1 MEGRIHVDP
10 SDYVDLAQEHLFKTS
25 FRKQD
30 NPVTFESKSEAVCA
44 ILMERHIGWQ
54 CKLGETYQVPLAFNK
69 RADFLIRDKVLFEFH
84 PISLHREFMS
94 NEAKHV
100 FTKHMRKLPDW
111 LAGEFKEAIQMELYC
126 QYRAKRALIMKAT
139 PGLEDAELI
148 VATDARYV
156 HKKVISRFSDNP
168 PSLSQFTN
176 EWNDTFKRLK
186 K

>member
-1 MEGRIHVDP
+1 M
-10 SDYVDLAQEHLFKTS
+10 
-25 FRKQD
+25 
-30 NPVTFESKSEAVCA
+30 CA

-69 RADFLIRDKVLFEFH
+69 RADFLIQDKVLFEFH
-84 PISLHREFMS
+84 PISLHREFIS
-94 NEAKHV
+94 SEAKHV

-126 QYRAKRALIMKAT
+126 QYRAKRALVMKAT

-156 HKKVISRFSDNP
+156 HKKVINRFSDNP

>member
-1 MEGRIHVDP
+1 MDGRIHVDP
-10 SDYVDLAQEHLFKTS
+10 SNYVDLAQERIHKTP

-30 NPVTFESKSEAVCA
+30 NPITFESKSEAVCA

-69 RADFLIRDKVLFEFH
+69 RADFLIREKVIFEFH

-94 NEAKHV
+94 SEAKHV
-100 FTKHMRKLPDW
+100 FNKHIRKIPDW
-111 LAGEFKEAIQMELYC
+111 LATEFREAIETELYF
-126 QYRAKRALIMKAT
+126 QYRAKRALVVRAT

-148 VATDARYV
+148 VATDARHM
-156 HKKVISRFSDNP
+156 HKKIISRFSEHP
-168 PSLSQFTN
+168 PSLAQFTN
-176 EWNDTFKRLK
+176 EWSDAFKRLK

>member
-10 SDYVDLAQEHLFKTS
+10 SDYVDLAQERLPKTPLQKGGAS
-25 FRKQD
+25 VR
-30 NPVTFESKSEAVCA
+30 FESRSEAACA
-44 ILMERHIGWQ
+44 ILMERYMPW
-54 CKLGETYQVPLAFNK
+54 KLEQGVTYQIPLAQNK
-69 RADFLIRDKVLFEFH
+69 RADFMIEPGVIFEFH
-84 PISLHREFMS
+84 PIALHREFMS
-94 NEAKHV
+94 SEAKHV

-111 LAGEFKEAIQMELYC
+111 LASDFKEAIQMELYC

-156 HKKVISRFSDNP
+156 HKKVINRFSDNP